1 MRQLPDGRVG
11 ALVHVNRTDDAR
23 PEERAFVTF
32 VQRDGRWL
40 VDETVNEGP
49 ADETVIAR
57 ATLQDTAGT
66 TMGTA
71 EFTQSFGGLV
81 TVAVTLDGAPP
92 GGHALHLHAVGA
104 CDPEGDAPFASAG
117 DHFNPAG
124 AAHPEH
130 AGDLGNMGTDTAG
143 HGEFWT
149 VADRFTLSP
158 SPSSLLDGDGSALIL
173 TAGMDD
179 QTSAPDGN
187 SGPRI
192 ACGVLSLVDRD
203 APTDAGGLNL
213 TMLALGGLIIGSG
226 SLLAL
231 QGWRTRRRTRSR
243 PQPVGVAQRP
253 PSTQE

>member
-1 MRQLPDGRVG
+1 M
-11 ALVHVNRTDDAR
+11 
-23 PEERAFVTF
+23 
-32 VQRDGRWL
+32 
-40 VDETVNEGP
+40 
-49 ADETVIAR
+49 IAR
-57 ATLQDTAGT
+57 TTLKDTAGT

-158 SPSSLLDGDGSALIL
+158 SHPPCWTATAARSSSPPGWTTRHRPRTE
-173 TAGMDD
+173 TAGH
-179 QTSAPDGN
+179 
-187 SGPRI
+187 
-192 ACGVLSLVDRD
+192 
-203 APTDAGGLNL
+203 
-213 TMLALGGLIIGSG
+213 GSPEA
-226 SLLAL
+226 S
-231 QGWRTRRRTRSR
+231 
-243 PQPVGVAQRP
+243 
-253 PSTQE
+253 